1 LIDTEVASPPRI
13 SEHLAPDVLRDFMAG
28 KLPWETTRRVVRHLL
43 AGCRRC
49 SEVTGQIWDFAEE
62 ELDPAYEPCEEGSHG
77 C

>member
-1 LIDTEVASPPRI
+1 MIDTEVASPPRI

-28 KLPWETTRRVVRHLL
+28 KLPWETPRRVVRHLL

-49 SEVTGQIWDFAEE
+49 SEITGLIWDFAEE
-62 ELDPAYEPCEEGSHG
+62 ELDLVCEEGSHG